1 MNEYLESDAKN
12 IVCSLYQI
20 VAFIRQIKLKD
31 KIANNILQITEF
43 DFATWNFILSIYKSE
58 YDKLNTN
65 KNSNS
70 FKNMFWLNSNQ
81 KTI

>member
-1 MNEYLESDAKN
+1 MNEYIESNAKN

-58 YDKLNTN
+58 
-65 KNSNS
+65 
-70 FKNMFWLNSNQ
+70 
-81 KTI
+81 